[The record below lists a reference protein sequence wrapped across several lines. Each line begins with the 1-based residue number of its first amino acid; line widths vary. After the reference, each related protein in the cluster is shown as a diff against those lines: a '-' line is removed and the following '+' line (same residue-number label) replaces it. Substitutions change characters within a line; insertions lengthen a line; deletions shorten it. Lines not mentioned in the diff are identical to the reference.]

1 MARKGIYDW
10 EHEPS
15 GMRKSGYASTVA
27 SGWHQSA
34 ESTFAEPSRLERERR
49 RARKARER
57 RRSQVLLG
65 GALSL
70 VALLILAAW
79 FAFTRFWRG

>member
-34 ESTFAEPSRLERERR
+34 ESTFAEPSRLEI
-49 RARKARER
+49 ER
-57 RRSQVLLG
+57 RRSRRNRQRRRTQTLLLMG
-65 GALSL
+65 LAMLAL
-70 VALLILAAW
+70 AILAAW
-79 FAFTRFWRG
+79 IAFTRFWR